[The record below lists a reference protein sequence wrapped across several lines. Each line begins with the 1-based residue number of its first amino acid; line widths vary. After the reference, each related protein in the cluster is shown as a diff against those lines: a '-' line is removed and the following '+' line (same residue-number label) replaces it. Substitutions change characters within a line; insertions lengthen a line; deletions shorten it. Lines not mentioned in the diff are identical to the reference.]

1 MKNIDYVR
9 IMTDAK
15 NKSGKTQQ
23 EIAEA
28 TGYSVSSISRFF
40 GGKMDDIPT
49 EFLED
54 MATCLGLSMAE
65 IFAPAAQK
73 APAKQEA
80 IVELLR
86 EMLSTREQE
95 YRDTVASLKDK
106 HAITIKELK
115 EAHRDE
121 IANLKKE
128 HERELAGLIKAHD
141 RERDYKNKWI
151 TWLFSIC
158 LTLVVFFVFILV
170 YDVLNPEVGWVRR
183 LGEVLFGKA
192 V

>member
-1 MKNIDYVR
+1 MKNTDFVR

-23 EIAEA
+23 DIAEA

-40 GGKMDDIPT
+40 GGKMEDVPV

-54 MATCLGLSMAE
+54 MATCLGLSMAD
-65 IFAPAAQK
+65 IFAPAGQK
-73 APAKQEA
+73 QSKHEP

-95 YRDTVASLKDK
+95 YRDTVAALKDK

-121 IANLKKE
+121 IANLKNE
-128 HERELAGLIKAHD
+128 HERELNGLIKAHD
-141 RERDYKNKWI
+141 REREYKNKWI
-151 TWLFSIC
+151 NWLFSIC
-158 LTLVVFFVFILV
+158 LTLVVFFVFILI

-183 LGEVLFGKA
+183 LGAVMFGKA

>member
-40 GGKMDDIPT
+40 GGKMDDIPA

-95 YRDTVASLKDK
+95 YRDTIAALKEK
-106 HAITIKELK
+106 HGTTIKELK
-115 EAHRDE
+115 EAHGETID
-121 IANLKKE
+121 ALT
-128 HERELAGLIKAHD
+128 KAHIREVKSKD
-141 RERDYKNKWI
+141 RWI
-151 TWLFSIC
+151 TLLAILC
-158 LTLVVFFVFILV
+158 ALCVTAVVIMMIAA
-170 YDVLNPEVGWVRR
+170 VRSPNI
-183 LGEVLFGKA
+183 ELFGR
-192 V
+192 VSG

>member
-1 MKNIDYVR
+1 MKNTDFVR

-23 EIAEA
+23 DIAEA

-40 GGKMDDIPT
+40 SGKMEDVPM

-54 MATCLGLSMAE
+54 MATCLGLSMAD
-65 IFAPAAQK
+65 IFAPAGQK
-73 APAKQEA
+73 QSKHEP

-95 YRDTVASLKDK
+95 YRDTVAALKEK
-106 HAITIKELK
+106 HGVTIRELK

-121 IANLKKE
+121 IGA
-128 HERELAGLIKAHD
+128 ITKAHVREVTSKD
-141 RERDYKNKWI
+141 RWI
-151 TWLFSIC
+151 TLLAILC
-158 LTLVVFFVFILV
+158 GLCVAAVVIMMIAAIRSP
-170 YDVLNPEVGWVRR
+170 NIE
-183 LGEVLFGKA
+183 LFGRIGP
-192 V
+192 